1 VSYTLETRAERLE
14 RQQPSNP
21 YEHMTDEQLEAR
33 LAAIN
38 ERLSEIYGL
47 DFRTMDRDERR
58 MLDQAEE
65 QGEEALKTVVEQLRR
80 KYGPLLPRAGS

>member
-1 VSYTLETRAERLE
+1 VSYTLETRVERLE

-21 YEHMTDEQLEAR
+21 YEHLSDAELEAR

-38 ERLSEIYGL
+38 ERLSEIYGF
-47 DFRTMDRDERR
+47 DSRAMDRDERR

-65 QGEEALKTVVEQLRR
+65 QGEEALKTVVDQLRR